1 MPFFDYPLSM
11 TTDKVYPKPVLT
23 ETKQLSGFHFGL
35 HPFFLVLI
43 VCCALA
49 LLAGCA
55 GKQGPLPPQ
64 DPKTTAKQL
73 PALGYTIQVGAFA
86 HFENAV
92 RLTEKLEKK
101 GLEPYYFHHPSGLY
115 KVRFGNFP
123 TRQEAETRARQLQS
137 AGHIAAFYILRP
149 QDYTLAKAKVHG
161 PGHLRDQ
168 LVQTAQG
175 FLGLPYQ
182 WGGTRPAEGFDCSG
196 LTMAVYRLNGLHL
209 PRTSREQFRAGT
221 AISRKDLSK
230 GDLVFF
236 APSRSKISH
245 VGMYT
250 GNGRF
255 IHAPSTG
262 KTVRFSSLGS
272 RYYRKHYAGARSYLR

>member
-1 MPFFDYPLSM
+1 MC
-11 TTDKVYPKPVLT
+11 TDKVHLKPVPA
-23 ETKQLSGFHFGL
+23 ESKHASGLHFGL
-35 HPFFLVLI
+35 QPCILLLVAS
-43 VCCALA
+43 CALIF
-49 LLAGCA
+49 LAGCA
-55 GKQGPLPPQ
+55 GKQGPLSPPGSK
-64 DPKTTAKQL
+64 PTATHL
-73 PALGYTIQVGAFA
+73 PALDYTIQVGAFA
-86 HFENAV
+86 HFENAG
-92 RLTEKLEKK
+92 RLTEKLENK

-137 AGHIAAFYILRP
+137 TGHIAAFYILKP
-149 QDYTLAKAKVHG
+149 QDYALAKTKMHG

-221 AISRKDLSK
+221 AISRKELSK

-255 IHAPSTG
+255 IHAPGTG
-262 KTVRFSSLGS
+262 KTVRFSSLDS
-272 RYYRKHYAGARSYLR
+272 RYYRKNFAGARSYLQ